1 MLVEPQTWD
10 LKQMTPTRV
19 SADRKKSQEI
29 LIDQFQFPIYL
40 HITETQKTFKGGVPK
55 SRGERK
61 LT

>member
-1 MLVEPQTWD
+1 MGFKANDPNT
-10 LKQMTPTRV
+10 

-55 SRGERK
+55 SRR
-61 LT
+61 